1 MMNEL
6 TINDYQIN
14 LDSILGR
21 GSQGSIFTCLKKSTN
36 EQIVAKLTKVN
47 YINANTIDREIA
59 IVNQI
64 KNKQNVQNLV
74 KMYDIAITEY
84 NGEKILAEFMEK
96 CDSDLGK
103 LIKEYNSKKQSFTF
117 DQVVDF
123 AGQIIR
129 GYSHLNALNIIHRDI
144 KPENILITKTEGK
157 IDLKITDFGVGK
169 VLTNDY
175 AITNTGTPIYSA
187 PELSCSDQVYNSK
200 SDIFSLGVILYQ
212 LVYNNEI
219 PFKIEGKN
227 VQKVKLSLKTQPIK
241 CQYKQGFEDQ
251 FLDLIDKMLLYSP
264 DERISWDQLES
275 APYFKNY
282 FPEKFQ
288 LSSQKQKQL
297 HYFLEYII
305 AVYYQTSKIIQIIE
319 KLKKEFLWQI
329 LSIKLTKYILI
340 NFQIELIQMTLSI
353 KNNQQYLNKSI
364 VTVNQP
370 QVNQNEIKQLLEKQ
384 NILLYQSENENQI
397 IILQQEIQSLI
408 NDEQDH
414 FLKEFYQQLIQL
426 PEEQSMFDF
435 WHLKFQVIYKSFIR
449 QWISKYLVEKFI
461 SLTEAFLLEK
471 FSYFL
476 EEYPKT
482 SYNNFNYNQIHSK
495 IISQDQAIEYL
506 KQKQLI

>member
-1 MMNEL
+1 MMNQL
-6 TINDYQIN
+6 TVNDYQIN
-14 LDSILGR
+14 LDSILGS
-21 GSQGSIFTCLKKSTN
+21 GSQGSIFNCLKKSTN
-36 EQIVAKLTKVN
+36 EQIVAKITKVN
-47 YINANTIDREIA
+47 QINANTIDREIA

-64 KNKQNVQNLV
+64 KNKQNVSNLV
-74 KMYDIAITEY
+74 KMYDIVIVEY
-84 NGEKILAEFMEK
+84 NGGKILVEFMEK

-103 LIKEYNSKKQSFTF
+103 LIKEYKSKKESFTF

-129 GYSHLNALNIIHRDI
+129 GYSHLNALNIIHRDL
-144 KPENILITKTEGK
+144 KPENILITKK
-157 IDLKITDFGVGK
+157 NDKLDLKITDFGVGK

-219 PFKIEGKN
+219 PFKIDGRN
-227 VQKVKLSLKTQPIK
+227 IQKVKLSLKTQPIK

-264 DERISWDQLES
+264 DERISWDQLEN

-288 LSSQKQKQL
+288 FPSQKQQKQL
-297 HYFLEYII
+297 HLFEYII

-319 KLKKEFLWQI
+319 KLPKNFIWQF
-329 LSIKLTKYILI
+329 LSIILTKYILL
-340 NFQIELIQMTLSI
+340 NFQNELIQMILSI
-353 KNNQQYLNKSI
+353 KNNKQQLNKSI
-364 VTVNQP
+364 VTVNQQ
-370 QVNQNEIKQLLEKQ
+370 QVDQNEIKQVLEKQ
-384 NILLYQSENENQI
+384 NILTYQSENENQI
-397 IILQQEIQSLI
+397 IILKQEIKQQI
-408 NDEQDH
+408 NDQQDH
-414 FLKEFYQQLIQL
+414 FFQDFYQQLIQL
-426 PEEQSMFDF
+426 PEDQSMFDF
-435 WHLKFQVIYKSFIR
+435 WHLKFQVVYKTYIR
-449 QWISKYLVEKFI
+449 QWISKYMVEKSI
-461 SLTEAFLLEK
+461 SLTEAYLLEK

-495 IISQDQAIEYL
+495 IISQDQALEYL